1 MLKPTL
7 AKVECSEDDACVA
20 VTDKFCNNEGLK
32 LCKSLTTSRFDSDC
46 SIKSAKG
53 HTKGCQEAAN
63 GNFDRDAIR
72 TAITDRLAGRPG
84 AEMIVGTV
92 EAADARVRSH

>member
-1 MLKPTL
+1 MLFPIEKYKHIPNFACLDSNTYKSFDTLAL

-46 SIKSAKG
+46 IYKKEELHG
-53 HTKGCQEAAN
+53 
-63 GNFDRDAIR
+63 I
-72 TAITDRLAGRPG
+72 L
-84 AEMIVGTV
+84 
-92 EAADARVRSH
+92 